1 MTNKK
6 FYNCFSTGQFR
17 YLVSQEI
24 DPVMIQYHDE
34 TKVKFYIFVRNDKLD
49 KALDGYKMYKKLK
62 RSL

>member
-1 MTNKK
+1 MANKN
-6 FYNCFSTGQFR
+6 FYHCFSTNQFR

-34 TKVKFYIFVRNDKLD
+34 TKVKFYIFKKNNKLD
-49 KALDGYKMYKKLK
+49 KALDNYNMYKKLK